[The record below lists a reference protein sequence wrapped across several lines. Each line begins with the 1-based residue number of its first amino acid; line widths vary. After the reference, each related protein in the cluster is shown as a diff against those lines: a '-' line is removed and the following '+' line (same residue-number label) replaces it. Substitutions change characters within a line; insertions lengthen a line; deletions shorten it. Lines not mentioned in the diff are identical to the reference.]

1 MGEGSQDSVSVALAG
16 SGGSGVM
23 TAGTMLLAAA
33 ARAGYYG
40 MMVRTSGPQIRGGEA
55 AALLRFAAHPV
66 DGLDDTFHALVA
78 LDWGNVQRF
87 VDEIPLSASSLV
99 VGEEAEGEAPAGFLA
114 SGARPAAVPF
124 RKTAK
129 ALAGAWPN
137 MVALGFIGELVGLPA
152 EAVQAAAREA
162 LKKADAVEGTRA
174 AVAAGVSMA
183 SVLGVRFALPPAPPR
198 AGARWLVSGNE
209 AAGFGAIRGG
219 VRFVAAYP
227 ITPATEM
234 LEWMAPALARVGG
247 SLVQAEDELASVNM
261 IVGASYG

>member
-55 AALLRFAAHPV
+55 AALLRIAAHPV

-137 MVALGFIGELVGLPA
+137 MVALGFIGELIGLPA
-152 EAVQAAAREA
+152 EAVQVGRARGPEESRRRGRHARRGRGRRDDGDRAGRALRAAAGASARGRA
-162 LKKADAVEGTRA
+162 LAGLRQRGGGLRCDPRRRA
-174 AVAAGVSMA
+174 LRGRLPDHARRPRCWNGWRPRSPA
-183 SVLGVRFALPPAPPR
+183 SA
-198 AGARWLVSGNE
+198 ARWCRPRTSSP
-209 AAGFGAIRGG
+209 RS
-219 VRFVAAYP
+219 
-227 ITPATEM
+227 T
-234 LEWMAPALARVGG
+234 
-247 SLVQAEDELASVNM
+247 
-261 IVGASYG
+261 